1 MKSVQQQQEERRQR
15 QLDDIRRQV
24 ENGTL
29 VIRQMTAEERR
40 MNPPKPRAPKPV
52 RRRGQ
57 PA

>member
-1 MKSVQQQQEERRQR
+1 MRSVQQQQEERRQR

-40 MNPPKPRAPKPV
+40 MNPPKPRAAKP
-52 RRRGQ
+52 RRIRGPQ
-57 PA
+57 A